1 MCILRLEH
9 LAALPGRPDA
19 AFHAVVN
26 FALTEF
32 SEVPR
37 RPYTHGVFPP
47 HLEAFDDDELR
58 VGGLAAQLPEGS
70 VFRGVVPLVE
80 ALRALEF
87 ENDQALGVPVPL
99 QYLNCATASEVF
111 ATIAGDG
118 GRRLLPVFGIVIR
131 IGDSDVYN
139 CIDCHRLS
147 SFTPLPS
154 LSLTLL
160 LGHASRLCSYPYPP
174 ECVERLS
181 EKPRIGPRGG
191 PARGQKGPLGPF
203 DRPYTAQIHARSVA
217 PNPFSDGFSR
227 YLEAARIGG

>member
-1 MCILRLEH
+1 MGILRLEH

-87 ENDQALGVPVPL
+87 ESTERYHEWYDSSEYAPL
-99 QYLNCATASEVF
+99 RQL
-111 ATIAGDG
+111 
-118 GRRLLPVFGIVIR
+118 
-131 IGDSDVYN
+131 
-139 CIDCHRLS
+139 
-147 SFTPLPS
+147 
-154 LSLTLL
+154 
-160 LGHASRLCSYPYPP
+160 
-174 ECVERLS
+174 
-181 EKPRIGPRGG
+181 
-191 PARGQKGPLGPF
+191 
-203 DRPYTAQIHARSVA
+203 RS
-217 PNPFSDGFSR
+217 
-227 YLEAARIGG
+227 EAADSEFVVVEGL

>member
-1 MCILRLEH
+1 MGILRLEH

-87 ENDQALGVPVPL
+87 EYDQTLGVPVPL
-99 QYLNCATASEVF
+99 QYLNCATASQVL

-118 GRRLLPVFGIVIR
+118 GRRLLSVFGIAIR
-131 IGDSDVYN
+131 IGDPDVYD
-139 CIDCHRLS
+139 CVDCHRLC

-160 LGHASRLCSYPYPP
+160 YWRMPHACALLTLIHQSVWKGISANFGCRRLR
-174 ECVERLS
+174 E
-181 EKPRIGPRGG
+181 PRAAPRAQRQPHGV
-191 PARGQKGPLGPF
+191 PL
-203 DRPYTAQIHARSVA
+203 DRPRVDRRGS
-217 PNPFSDGFSR
+217 P
-227 YLEAARIGG
+227 